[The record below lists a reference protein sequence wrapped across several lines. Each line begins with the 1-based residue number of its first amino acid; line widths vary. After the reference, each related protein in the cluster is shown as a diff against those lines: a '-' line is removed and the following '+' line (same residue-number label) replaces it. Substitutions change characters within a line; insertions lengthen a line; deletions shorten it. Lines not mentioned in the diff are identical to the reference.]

1 VKANYS
7 ISIST
12 VVYALQGR
20 SLERALCGIH
30 KAGFEHIELA
40 SVVGHAEHAV
50 PERMKE
56 DDYRRLENLLKEFD
70 VSVPAISGHVDL
82 VGRKST
88 IPGVREVLGP
98 DRALEMWKNRIDLA
112 ARLGASIVNN
122 SAGELETREDY
133 DTFYKYIRF
142 VEDYCSRKG
151 VRIALETHGSIIG
164 KELRPIMEKLN
175 SKWIGINY
183 DTANVR
189 YYRNV
194 QAEDD
199 IENVIDWIFN
209 IHMKDHIGGKGDY
222 NFPAVGDGEVHF
234 HQIFRILKKHDW
246 KGPVS
251 AEIEYEGPDAPKRPP
266 DRIDIDVKRSYDYT
280 TRLLERY

>member
-1 VKANYS
+1 MGKPSYVMAMHTGAYEEC
-7 ISIST
+7 
-12 VVYALQGR
+12 

-30 KAGFEHIELA
+30 KAGFDNIELA
-40 SVVGHAEHAV
+40 CICGYVEHV
-50 PERMKE
+50 IPERMKE
-56 DDYRRLENLLKEFD
+56 EDYKKLESLLDEFGIK
-70 VSVPAISGHVDL
+70 VASVSGHVSL
-82 VGRKST
+82 IGKSNV
-88 IPGVREVLGP
+88 PGVEKALTSEEILG
-98 DRALEMWKNRIDLA
+98 LWKNRIDLA
-112 ARLGASIVNN
+112 VRLGTTVVNN
-122 SAGELETREDY
+122 SVGELETAEDY

-151 VRIALETHGSIIG
+151 VRIALETHGSMTG
-164 KELRPIMEKLN
+164 KKFRPIMEKLN
-175 SKWIGINY
+175 SKWVGINY
-183 DTANVR
+183 DTANPR
-189 YYRNV
+189 YYQNI

-209 IHMKDHIGGKGDY
+209 IHMKDHIGEKGDF